1 MGYAALPVFM
11 LVILFGCLSQ
21 FALAQSNLQSEIP
34 ATPTPT
40 AEVNQIPLT
49 DEERET
55 LLRQAAGETFAGRLP
70 PGQVFEIGLTKLAAE
85 WALVNFRVQVAESEA
100 EPGWEV
106 YVALARWDG
115 SGWMVA
121 LEGSAEF
128 LTWLDQIP
136 AELLPEE
143 ARLFLK
149 PTAAAA
155 ANAPGLWLPFPVGQ
169 TWKYLAGPNGGPR
182 REAVDFGPFGPGE
195 TPSSTPT
202 FPLTGRE
209 RDVTA
214 AATGLVVDRTDNLI
228 ILRHGS
234 NPAWETGY
242 ASLAAA
248 GNISQVGQVIYQGE
262 RIGVASDETDSTK
275 GVHLHF
281 WVRQAGVDQVMA
293 GQLLSQWQV
302 YQDNSYGAGQNRGR
316 IVYRT
321 GVERIDCPTIE
332 RFGLDSSL
340 CHVPH
345 FSLVPPPQPPATV
358 SLAPA
363 SVITVPLGGTTV
375 TSVQVDNARTLYYV
389 ALQLSFTPTQ
399 PVTIVDAWPDTPG
412 IQVLPGLVFDDVPLT
427 VIRNEVNPNTGVIQF
442 EATRQVPALAFNGS
456 GSLLELTWQRQLTGP
471 VSITLNNVHL
481 ADPNGQTLPTSLTT
495 GTIQLQSGF
504 VVQGQVEL
512 QGKDNWQGVM
522 VTAASQQAQT
532 AAGGQFQIGVGGAYL
547 LNLAAPGYL
556 SARAEGNPL
565 AMALPDAAT
574 VNLGRITLRAGEVT
588 GDDRIDIFDLAFMAR
603 YYGQPNLLADIN
615 SDGTVNIYDLSL
627 AAANYGQRGPITA
640 WQ

>member
-1 MGYAALPVFM
+1 
-11 LVILFGCLSQ
+11 
-21 FALAQSNLQSEIP
+21 LAHW
-34 ATPTPT
+34 
-40 AEVNQIPLT
+40 
-49 DEERET
+49 EESSWT
-55 LLRQAAGETFAGRLP
+55 
-70 PGQVFEIGLTKLAAE
+70 I
-85 WALVNFRVQVAESEA
+85 
-100 EPGWEV
+100 
-106 YVALARWDG
+106 
-115 SGWMVA
+115 A
-121 LEGSAEF
+121 LEDSAEF

-143 ARLFLK
+143 ARLFLN
-149 PTAAAA
+149 PASPAA

-195 TPSSTPT
+195 TPSPTPT

-214 AATGLVVDRTDNLI
+214 AATGMVIDRTDNLI

-248 GNISQVGQVIYQGE
+248 SNISQVGQIIYQGE
-262 RIGVASDETDSTK
+262 RIGAASAETNPTK

-302 YQDNSYGAGQNRGR
+302 YQDNSYEVGQNRGR
-316 IVYRT
+316 LVYRT
-321 GVERIDCPTIE
+321 GVERIDCPTVE

-340 CHVPH
+340 CQVPH

-358 SLAPA
+358 SLTPT

-375 TSVQVDNARTLYYV
+375 TSVQVDNARALYHV
-389 ALQLSFTPTQ
+389 ALQLTYTPTQ

-427 VIRNEVNPNTGVIQF
+427 VIRNEVNPDTGVIQF
-442 EATRQVPALAFNGS
+442 EATRQVPALAFFGS
-456 GSLLELTWQRQLTGP
+456 NSLLELTWQRQLTGP
-471 VSITLNNVHL
+471 VSLTLNSAHL
-481 ADPNGQTLPTSLTT
+481 ADPNGQTLPTTLATQT
-495 GTIQLQSGF
+495 VQLLSGF

-512 QGKDNWQGVM
+512 QGKDDWQGVT
-522 VTAASQQAQT
+522 VTAASQQVETGAS
-532 AAGGQFQIGVGGAYL
+532 GQFQIGVDGAYL

-556 SARAEGNPL
+556 SARAKGDPL
-565 AMALPDAAT
+565 AMPLPDAAT
-574 VNLGRITLRAGEVT
+574 VNLGRITLAGGEVT
-588 GDDRIDIFDLAFMAR
+588 GDDRIDIFDLALMAR

-615 SDGTVNIYDLSL
+615 GDGLVNIYDLSL
-627 AAANYGQRGPITA
+627 AAANYGRRGPITA